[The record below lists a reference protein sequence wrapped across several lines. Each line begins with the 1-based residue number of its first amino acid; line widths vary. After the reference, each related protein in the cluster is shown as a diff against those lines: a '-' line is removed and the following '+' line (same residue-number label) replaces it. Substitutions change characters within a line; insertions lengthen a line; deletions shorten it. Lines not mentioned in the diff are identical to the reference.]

1 MRLSSSLYSITKATK
16 EYVKEW
22 PSLDLRANDNAN
34 FLSFFS
40 KVIVTNSLPW
50 LVLHITRV
58 YLFSLAISFAFHNL
72 FLIIISTHVSLSH
85 IDDVRNCAT
94 ESSPR

>member
-40 KVIVTNSLPW
+40 KVIVTNSLP
-50 LVLHITRV
+50 
-58 YLFSLAISFAFHNL
+58 
-72 FLIIISTHVSLSH
+72 
-85 IDDVRNCAT
+85 D
-94 ESSPR
+94 